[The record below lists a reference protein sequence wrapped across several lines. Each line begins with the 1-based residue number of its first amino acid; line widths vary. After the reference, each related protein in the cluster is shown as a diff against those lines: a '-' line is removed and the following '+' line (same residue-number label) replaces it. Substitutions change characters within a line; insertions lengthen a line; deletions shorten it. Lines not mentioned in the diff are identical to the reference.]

1 MESNQRRREN
11 ESFFCHHDP
20 AKSPVRHM
28 SISNCSADIYFFQA
42 DKAVPSSS
50 CSHHSHFSWRFHNS
64 CIMDSQSKR
73 YSSYSLF
80 FFFFLIKDLKLK
92 SNRILTRVT
101 QGLFFLC
108 RFAKSKTTYSELSK
122 TKQEMSI
129 WTTSSFIV
137 S

>member
-1 MESNQRRREN
+1 MELNQRRREN

-20 AKSPVRHM
+20 AKSPVSHM

-80 FFFFLIKDLKLK
+80 FFFLIKDLKLK
-92 SNRILTRVT
+92 SNHILTRVT
-101 QGLFFLC
+101 QGLFFF
-108 RFAKSKTTYSELSK
+108 FADLQKSKTTCSELSK
-122 TKQEMSI
+122 TKQEMSV